1 MDPAGWG
8 HPEKQLPPDSSF
20 HTGPQSK
27 LKIESHLLCVHH
39 PTSPLFYQLFFFL
52 ISLYCYFNFLKK
64 EVQCL
69 DDLGCFGQ
77 DGQTDPLPQAVSRK
91 EKTVCVTKSGVVSR
105 KTVSPCFAGA
115 QLIEEKVRASW
126 LTGLSHIKTRNSLH
140 VTLSRISRTRQ
151 IVNFYHILGIYIFC

>member
-27 LKIESHLLCVHH
+27 LKIGGHLLCVHH

-64 EVQCL
+64 EAQCL
-69 DDLGCFGQ
+69 DDLSCFGQ

-91 EKTVCVTKSGVVSR
+91 EKTVCVTRSGERENCVPLLCRSTANR
-105 KTVSPCFAGA
+105 GERQGFMANRA
-115 QLIEEKVRASW
+115 Q
-126 LTGLSHIKTRNSLH
+126 SH
-140 VTLSRISRTRQ
+140 
-151 IVNFYHILGIYIFC
+151 